1 MSDKFRALHQHRKS
15 TAGKTQVHHVGGN
28 AKIQVSFI

>member
-1 MSDKFRALHQHRKS
+1 MSDKFCALHQHRES

-28 AKIQVSFI
+28 AKIQVSFM